1 VYWGMDIK
9 CIGSEWVGGMKRR
22 EGKLRREQGRTVFCC
37 PRRFLPTLAH
47 LGQDDISSLL
57 AWEQ

>member
-1 VYWGMDIK
+1 MDIK
-9 CIGSEWVGGMKRR
+9 CIGSEWVGGMKRG
-22 EGKLRREQGRTVFCC
+22 EEKLRREQGRTVFCC